1 MNRNKILIGVGV
13 IALLGVG
20 YLVYRKIRTS
30 SQSTE
35 KNSRKIR
42 IIGNKNVVPTEDEL
56 NEDTNTQTEI

>member
-20 YLVYRKIRTS
+20 YLVYRKIRTT

-42 IIGNKNVVPTEDEL
+42 IIGNKNVVPTDDGL
-56 NEDTNTQTEI
+56 NEDANTQTEI

>member
-20 YLVYRKIRTS
+20 YLVYRKIRTT

-42 IIGNKNVVPTEDEL
+42 IIGNKNVVPTEDGL
-56 NEDTNTQTEI
+56 NEDANTQTEI

>member
-1 MNRNKILIGVGV
+1 MNRNKILVGVGV

-20 YLVYRKIRTS
+20 YLVYRKYRTT

-56 NEDTNTQTEI
+56 NEETTQTEI

>member
-42 IIGNKNVVPTEDEL
+42 IIGNKNVVPTEDEQ
-56 NEDTNTQTEI
+56 NEGTNTQTEI

>member
-1 MNRNKILIGVGV
+1 MNRNKILVGVGV

-20 YLVYRKIRTS
+20 YLIYRKIRTT

-42 IIGNKNVVPTEDEL
+42 IIGTKNVTPTEDDIDASTE
-56 NEDTNTQTEI
+56 TQTEI